1 VVSGPPTVL
10 PAEAPASL
18 GLRVDSAP
26 DGARLVICGFAA
38 KSLFSAGRAIDE
50 KTWTMPVSDVADA
63 TLLPPQGFV
72 GPMNLVVVLLNPDM
86 SLADRRSLHLQWL
99 PQTLGKQAMP
109 RIAEVN
115 QQLEEGKRHQAA
127 GDLAG
132 ARAIFLRLAQSGDSR
147 AAFLLAE
154 TYDPISLAKHQ
165 LLPPDSDLEKARL
178 WYRRA
183 SERGSPEANSRLE
196 RLANW

>member
-1 VVSGPPTVL
+1 MSGPPTVL

-18 GLRVDSAP
+18 GLRVDGAP
-26 DGARLVICGFAA
+26 EGAQLVICGFAA
-38 KSLFSAGRAIDE
+38 KSLFSTGRSIDDN
-50 KTWTMPVSDVADA
+50 TWTMPVSDVADA

-72 GPMNLVVVLLNPDM
+72 GPMKLVVALLNSDM

-99 PQTLGKQAMP
+99 PQTPGRQAMP
-109 RIAEVN
+109 RMAEVN
-115 QQLEEGKRHQAA
+115 EQLEEGKRRQAA
-127 GDLAG
+127 GNLAR
-132 ARAIFLRLAQSGDSR
+132 ARAIFLELAQRGDSR

-154 TYDPISLAKHQ
+154 TYDPISLAKRQ
-165 LLPPDSDLEKARL
+165 LLPPDSDPEKARL

-183 SERGSPEANSRLE
+183 LERGSPEANSRLD